1 MLTKEHTAVLPFLL
15 LLTDYFWNPGFSL
28 TGIKRNWRLYLP
40 FTAGLALGLL
50 YVLRILRVGGTAGFH
65 VRGLPWYA
73 YFFTECRVLWDY
85 LRLFVVP
92 IGQNL
97 DPQVEISGT
106 ILDHGAIFGL
116 IALAA
121 VTVLAWIY
129 RRRFPLASYGWFVF
143 LILIAPTS
151 SFVPIRDPM
160 AERRLYLPFIGLL
173 FITVEF
179 LRRWKTSRN
188 SMIAV
193 LSAVLLVEGVFTYQ
207 RNELWASAIDIWNDT
222 VAKSPGKV
230 RPRYQLAYVY
240 YQAGQCSDAAEQY
253 GKTAELSNR
262 VGADLLLDWALAYDC
277 AGRSEDALA
286 KLKLAAERMPNAHIY
301 SQLGMEYGKMGRYRG
316 GVGGP
321 REGAEEK
328 PAFRHDLFLS
338 RQYLQHPRQPRASY
352 RRVPARVGVGSRQ
365 STRAGR
371 FGPSGRSMIRIGV
384 NALYLIPGGVGGTE
398 IYLRN
403 LLTALGRR
411 RFRRTI
417 TWCSPIAR
425 RMPIWFRRQPNFTCE
440 PQPVRA
446 SFRPARILWEQI
458 ALPLGHPRHRLD
470 VLFNPGFTAPLF
482 CGCPMV
488 TVFHDLQHKRHPEY
502 FRWFDLPFWRLLLW
516 ASAQRSRALIADSE
530 ATAGDIR
537 ALLPS
542 RRLEVIHH
550 GVEPAFLRDRDAPRA
565 EGLLLCVS
573 TLHPH
578 KNLERLLR
586 VTHR

>member
-1 MLTKEHTAVLPFLL
+1 MKSSKSNKTKRSSAAAVGVDARSGPAWWLFAAAALAAVFVVFEVYGPAIHGPFLLDDTHLDYMQPGAEHRPLSAWIGGLRPLLMFSYWLNFQQSGLQDTFSYHATNVILHLFNGAFILFAVRKVLGWAGVDSAKGWILALFASGLFLLHPLQTESVTYIASRSETLSVFWILLALLIFLYRKTEAVSFPRAGAILAVFAAAMLTKEHTAVLPFLL

-207 RNELWASAIDIWNDT
+207 RNELWASAIDIWKDT

-301 SQLGMEYGKMGRYRG
+301 SQLGMEYGKMGRYPEALEALAKAQKRN
-316 GVGGP
+316 P
-321 REGAEEK
+321 RFAMTYFYLGNIYSIQGNREQAIEEYRHVLALDPGNQPAQDALARLGA
-328 PAFRHDLFLS
+328 R
-338 RQYLQHPRQPRASY
+338 
-352 RRVPARVGVGSRQ
+352 
-365 STRAGR
+365 
-371 FGPSGRSMIRIGV
+371 
-384 NALYLIPGGVGGTE
+384 
-398 IYLRN
+398 
-403 LLTALGRR
+403 
-411 RFRRTI
+411 
-417 TWCSPIAR
+417 
-425 RMPIWFRRQPNFTCE
+425 
-440 PQPVRA
+440 
-446 SFRPARILWEQI
+446 
-458 ALPLGHPRHRLD
+458 
-470 VLFNPGFTAPLF
+470 
-482 CGCPMV
+482 
-488 TVFHDLQHKRHPEY
+488 
-502 FRWFDLPFWRLLLW
+502 
-516 ASAQRSRALIADSE
+516 
-530 ATAGDIR
+530 
-537 ALLPS
+537 
-542 RRLEVIHH
+542 
-550 GVEPAFLRDRDAPRA
+550 
-565 EGLLLCVS
+565 
-573 TLHPH
+573 
-578 KNLERLLR
+578 
-586 VTHR
+586 